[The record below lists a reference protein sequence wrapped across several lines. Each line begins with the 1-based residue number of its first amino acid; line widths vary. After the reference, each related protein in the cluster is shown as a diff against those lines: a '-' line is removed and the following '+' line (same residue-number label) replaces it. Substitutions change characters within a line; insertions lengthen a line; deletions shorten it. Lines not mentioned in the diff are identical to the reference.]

1 MPPPGSIA
9 VPRSTSPR
17 RAVWQLA
24 WPVIVAMLSES
35 LVGLVDMLM
44 VAQLGGAAVA
54 AVGVGGQILGAV
66 AVVVTAVG
74 TGTVTLV
81 ARGIGARDAP
91 LARSATAQSMV
102 AAMILGT
109 AMSLPVFLVAEP
121 LVGLFGVES
130 EVVAEAGLYVRTV
143 MLSVAPGAVLFV
155 IGSALRGAGDTRT
168 PLWVGLGVNVIN
180 VFANWVLIFGNLGFP
195 ALGVL
200 GSALATSLSFTAGG
214 AVATVLVLSKRLR
227 IQVTLADL
235 RPDSA
240 MIRRVLYIGYPAG
253 IEQLMMQI
261 GFLIYLTFAARYG
274 TDAIAAYFIGV
285 RILALSFLPGFGFA
299 AAASTLVGQN
309 LGARNPDRA
318 ADAGWRATRMSVG
331 FMCVG
336 GLGVMALA
344 EPIAY
349 LFVDETSVV
358 AGTVSFL
365 YMLGLSQ
372 PFMAIDFTLGGALR
386 GAGDTRFPLWTML
399 VAFYAVRLGTSA
411 LVVWVLDL
419 SLAWLW
425 ATLIGDYMVRALLK
439 GWRFHSGR
447 WRTIEV

>member
-1 MPPPGSIA
+1 
-9 VPRSTSPR
+9 
-17 RAVWQLA
+17 
-24 WPVIVAMLSES
+24 
-35 LVGLVDMLM
+35 
-44 VAQLGGAAVA
+44 
-54 AVGVGGQILGAV
+54 
-66 AVVVTAVG
+66 
-74 TGTVTLV
+74 
-81 ARGIGARDAP
+81 
-91 LARSATAQSMV
+91 
-102 AAMILGT
+102 
-109 AMSLPVFLVAEP
+109 
-121 LVGLFGVES
+121 
-130 EVVAEAGLYVRTV
+130 

-214 AVATVLVLSKRLR
+214 VVATALVLSKRLR

-309 LGARNPDRA
+309 LGARNADRA

-349 LFVDETSVV
+349 LFVDEASVV

-411 LVVWVLDL
+411 VVVWVLDL